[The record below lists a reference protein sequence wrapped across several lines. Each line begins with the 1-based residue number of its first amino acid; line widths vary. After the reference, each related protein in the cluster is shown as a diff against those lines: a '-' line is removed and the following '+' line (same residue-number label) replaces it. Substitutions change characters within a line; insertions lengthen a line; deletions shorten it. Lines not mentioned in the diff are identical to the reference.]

1 MLHVVIAD
9 DENRICRL
17 IRMLGHWEQF
27 GMQVDGMA
35 SNGPEAIDLLAKNHT
50 DILITDIRMPGIS
63 GLELIAQARGLNP
76 ELRFIVIS
84 GYADFSYAQE
94 AISLGVSGYLLKPV
108 NEQELNDTLE
118 KIASEIGTKN
128 EREQALRTAVQ
139 ENEENLDKVKAA
151 LALDLIHGIERDYS
165 AAALQKQNR
174 IVAEK
179 GRFLVFCIKGRFL
192 VFCIKADEKAC
203 SNPDRIR
210 RGAFD
215 TAQRLVKTEL
225 APFVY
230 DLAVASSGSILC
242 GVILEKNGEER
253 RVDSALR
260 RSIVSLQT
268 QNDVFGKWN
277 FTMGEGERC
286 EIPQDLPASFRH
298 AQMAAGDR
306 ILHGCGRLYQMEA
319 DSAGLDDQPLL
330 VRFWEQA
337 VRAVEQKDLAG
348 MDAAVRNLRR
358 GCAECM
364 NARGWEYFQVAK
376 TVIGRSSQEL
386 QLPVMNELTD
396 RALEALENSST
407 VDEVFTAA
415 SRYYQKLIG
424 VISQGERELDERPI
438 RLARRYIM
446 EHYAEPLTLEEV
458 SEIAGLVPNYFS
470 SQFKKVTGDGFAHY
484 LIGVRMDAAK
494 RYLQQTSLPVS
505 EIAGRVGYNDVK
517 YFTKTFIKLNGIKPT
532 VYRKLYG

>member
-1 MLHVVIAD
+1 M
-9 DENRICRL
+9 
-17 IRMLGHWEQF
+17 
-27 GMQVDGMA
+27 
-35 SNGPEAIDLLAKNHT
+35 T
-50 DILITDIRMPGIS
+50 
-63 GLELIAQARGLNP
+63 
-76 ELRFIVIS
+76 LRWHH
-84 GYADFSYAQE
+84 
-94 AISLGVSGYLLKPV
+94 P
-108 NEQELNDTLE
+108 
-118 KIASEIGTKN
+118 
-128 EREQALRTAVQ
+128 AV
-139 ENEENLDKVKAA
+139 
-151 LALDLIHGIERDYS
+151 
-165 AAALQKQNR
+165 
-174 IVAEK
+174 
-179 GRFLVFCIKGRFL
+179 
-192 VFCIKADEKAC
+192 
-203 SNPDRIR
+203 
-210 RGAFD
+210 
-215 TAQRLVKTEL
+215 
-225 APFVY
+225 
-230 DLAVASSGSILC
+230 
-242 GVILEKNGEER
+242 LEKNGEER

>member
-179 GRFLVFCIKGRFL
+179 GRFLVFCIK
-192 VFCIKADEKAC
+192 ADEKAC

-277 FTMGEGERC
+277 FT
-286 EIPQDLPASFRH
+286 
-298 AQMAAGDR
+298 
-306 ILHGCGRLYQMEA
+306 YQMEA

>member
-35 SNGPEAIDLLAKNHT
+35 SNGPEAIDLLTKNHT

-63 GLELIAQARGLNP
+63 GLELIAQAHGLNP

-118 KIASEIGTKN
+118 KIASEIGRKN

-151 LALDLIHGIERDYS
+151 LALDLIHGVVRDYS
-165 AAALQKQNR
+165 SSALKKQNR
-174 IVAEK
+174 IET
-179 GRFLVFCIKGRFL
+179 GKGRFL
-192 VFCIKADEKAC
+192 VFCIKADKKAC

-286 EIPQDLPASFRH
+286 EIPQDLPASFQH

>member
-35 SNGPEAIDLLAKNHT
+35 SNGPEAIDLLTKNHT

-63 GLELIAQARGLNP
+63 GLELIAQAHGLNP

-118 KIASEIGTKN
+118 KIASEIGRKN

-151 LALDLIHGIERDYS
+151 LALDLIHGVVRDYS
-165 AAALQKQNR
+165 SSALKKQNR
-174 IVAEK
+174 IET
-179 GRFLVFCIKGRFL
+179 GKGRFL

-260 RSIVSLQT
+260 RSIVSLQA

-277 FTMGEGERC
+277 FTMGVGERC

-298 AQMAAGDR
+298 AQMAVGDR
-306 ILHGCGRLYQMEA
+306 ILHGCGRLYQMDA
-319 DSAGLDDQPLL
+319 DTAGLDVQPLL

-337 VRAVEQKDLAG
+337 ANAVELKDLAG
-348 MDAAVRNLRR
+348 IDAAVRDLRR
-358 GCAECM
+358 GCAGCM
-364 NARGWEYFQVAK
+364 NARGWEYFQVVK
-376 TVIGRSSQEL
+376 TVIGCSSQEL
-386 QLPVMNELTD
+386 QLPAMKELTD
-396 RALEALENSST
+396 RGFRALENSST
-407 VDEVFTAA
+407 ADEVFTAA
-415 SRYYQKLIG
+415 SQYYRELIG
-424 VISQGERELDERPI
+424 AISQGEKELDERPI

-532 VYRKLYG
+532 VFRKLYG

>member
-35 SNGPEAIDLLAKNHT
+35 SNGPEAIDLLTKNHT

-63 GLELIAQARGLNP
+63 GLELIAHARGLNP

-174 IVAEK
+174 IVAE
-179 GRFLVFCIKGRFL
+179 KGRFL

-319 DSAGLDDQPLL
+319 DSAGLDVQPLL
-330 VRFWEQA
+330 LRFWEQA

-386 QLPVMNELTD
+386 QLPVKNELTD

>member
-17 IRMLGHWEQF
+17 IRMLGHWEQL

-35 SNGPEAIDLLAKNHT
+35 SNGPEAIDLLTKNHA

-63 GLELIAQARGLNP
+63 GLELIAHARSLNP

-94 AISLGVSGYLLKPV
+94 AINLGVSGYLLKPV
-108 NEQELNDTLE
+108 NEQELNDTLG
-118 KIASEIGTKN
+118 KIASEIGTRN
-128 EREQALRTAVQ
+128 EREQALRTVVQ

-151 LALDLIHGIERDYS
+151 LVLDLIHGVVRDYS
-165 AAALQKQNR
+165 SAALKKQNR
-174 IVAEK
+174 IEA
-179 GRFLVFCIKGRFL
+179 GKGRFL

-203 SNPDRIR
+203 NNTDIIR

-225 APFVY
+225 APFVF
-230 DLAVASSGSILC
+230 DLAMASSGSILC

-260 RSIVSLQT
+260 RSIASLQT

-277 FTMGEGERC
+277 FSMGAGERC
-286 EIPQDLPASFRH
+286 EMPQDLPSSFRH
-298 AQMAAGDR
+298 AQMAACDR

-319 DSAGLDDQPLL
+319 DSAGLAVQPLL
-330 VRFWEQA
+330 TRFWEQA
-337 VRAVEQKDLAG
+337 GRVVELKDLAG
-348 MDAAVRNLRR
+348 MDAAIRGLRR
-358 GCAECM
+358 GCAGCM
-364 NARGWEYFQVAK
+364 NARGWEYFQVVK

-386 QLPVMNELTD
+386 QLPVMKELTD
-396 RALEALENSST
+396 RAFEVLENSST
-407 VDEVFTAA
+407 VDEVFAA
-415 SRYYQKLIG
+415 VSLYYQKMIG
-424 VISQGERELDERPI
+424 AISQGERELDERPI

-446 EHYAEPLTLEEV
+446 EHYADPLTLEEV

-494 RYLQQTSLPVS
+494 RYLQQTNLPVS

-517 YFTKTFIKLNGIKPT
+517 YFTKTFIKMNGIKPT
-532 VYRKLYG
+532 VFRKLYG

>member
-179 GRFLVFCIKGRFL
+179 GRFLVFCIK
-192 VFCIKADEKAC
+192 ADEKAC

-286 EIPQDLPASFRH
+286 EIP
-298 AQMAAGDR
+298 
-306 ILHGCGRLYQMEA
+306 
-319 DSAGLDDQPLL
+319 

>member
-17 IRMLGHWEQF
+17 IRMLGHWEQL

-35 SNGPEAIDLLAKNHT
+35 SNGPEAIDLLTKNHT

-63 GLELIAQARGLNP
+63 GLELIAHARSLNP

-108 NEQELNDTLE
+108 NEQELNDNLG
-118 KIASEIGTKN
+118 KIASEIGTRN
-128 EREQALRTAVQ
+128 EREQALRTVVQ

-151 LALDLIHGIERDYS
+151 LVLDLIHGVVRDYS
-165 AAALQKQNR
+165 SAALKKQNR
-174 IVAEK
+174 IEA
-179 GRFLVFCIKGRFL
+179 GKGRFL

-203 SNPDRIR
+203 SNTDIIR

-215 TAQRLVKTEL
+215 TAQRLAKTEL
-225 APFVY
+225 APFVF
-230 DLAVASSGSILC
+230 DLAMASSGSILC

-260 RSIVSLQT
+260 RSIASLQT

-277 FTMGEGERC
+277 FSMGAGERC
-286 EIPQDLPASFRH
+286 EMPQDLPSSFRH
-298 AQMAAGDR
+298 AQMAACDR
-306 ILHGCGRLYQMEA
+306 ILHGCGRLYQIEA
-319 DSAGLDDQPLL
+319 DSAGLAVQPLL
-330 VRFWEQA
+330 TRFWEQA
-337 VRAVEQKDLAG
+337 GRAIELKDLAG
-348 MDAAVRNLRR
+348 MDAAIRGLRR
-358 GCAECM
+358 GCAGCM
-364 NARGWEYFQVAK
+364 NARGWEYFQVVK

-386 QLPVMNELTD
+386 QLPVMKELTD
-396 RALEALENSST
+396 RAFEVLENSST
-407 VDEVFTAA
+407 VDEVFAA
-415 SRYYQKLIG
+415 VSLYYQKMIG
-424 VISQGERELDERPI
+424 AISQGERELDERPI

-532 VYRKLYG
+532 VFRKLYG

>member
-17 IRMLGHWEQF
+17 IRMLGHWEQL

-35 SNGPEAIDLLAKNHT
+35 SNGPEAIDLLTKNHA

-63 GLELIAQARGLNP
+63 GLELIAHARSLNP

-108 NEQELNDTLE
+108 NEQELNDTLG
-118 KIASEIGTKN
+118 KIASEIGTRN
-128 EREQALRTAVQ
+128 EREQALRTVVQ

-174 IVAEK
+174 IEA
-179 GRFLVFCIKGRFL
+179 GKGRFL
-192 VFCIKADEKAC
+192 VFCIKADEKTC
-203 SNPDRIR
+203 SKPDRIR

-215 TAQRLVKTEL
+215 TAQRLAKTEL
-225 APFVY
+225 APFVF
-230 DLAVASSGSILC
+230 DLAMASSGSILC

-260 RSIVSLQT
+260 RSIASLQT

-277 FTMGEGERC
+277 FSMGAGERC
-286 EIPQDLPASFRH
+286 EMPQDLPSSFRH
-298 AQMAAGDR
+298 AQMAACDR

-319 DSAGLDDQPLL
+319 DSAGLAVQPLL
-330 VRFWEQA
+330 TRFWEQA
-337 VRAVEQKDLAG
+337 GRAVELKDLAG
-348 MDAAVRNLRR
+348 MDAAIRGLRR
-358 GCAECM
+358 GCAGCM

-386 QLPVMNELTD
+386 QLPVMKELTD
-396 RALEALENSST
+396 RAFEVLENSST
-407 VDEVFTAA
+407 VDEVFAA
-415 SRYYQKLIG
+415 VSLYYQKMIG
-424 VISQGERELDERPI
+424 AISQGERELDERPI

-532 VYRKLYG
+532 VFRKLYG

>member
-17 IRMLGHWEQF
+17 IRMLGHWEQL

-35 SNGPEAIDLLAKNHT
+35 SNGPEAIDLLTKNHA

-63 GLELIAQARGLNP
+63 GLELIAHARSLNP

-108 NEQELNDTLE
+108 NEQELNDTLG

-128 EREQALRTAVQ
+128 EREHALRTAVQ

-165 AAALQKQNR
+165 AATLKKQNR
-174 IVAEK
+174 IEA
-179 GRFLVFCIKGRFL
+179 GKGRFL

-203 SNPDRIR
+203 SNTDIIR

-225 APFVY
+225 APVVF
-230 DLAVASSGSILC
+230 DLAMASSGSILC

-260 RSIVSLQT
+260 RSIASLQT

-277 FTMGEGERC
+277 FSMGAGERC
-286 EIPQDLPASFRH
+286 EMPQDLPSSFRH
-298 AQMAAGDR
+298 AQMAACDR

-319 DSAGLDDQPLL
+319 DSAGLAVQPLL
-330 VRFWEQA
+330 TRFWEQA
-337 VRAVEQKDLAG
+337 GRVVELKDLAG
-348 MDAAVRNLRR
+348 MDAAIRGLRR
-358 GCAECM
+358 GCAGCM
-364 NARGWEYFQVAK
+364 NARGWEYFQVVK

-386 QLPVMNELTD
+386 QLPVMKELTD
-396 RALEALENSST
+396 RAFEVLENSST
-407 VDEVFTAA
+407 VDEVFAA
-415 SRYYQKLIG
+415 VSLYYQKMIG
-424 VISQGERELDERPI
+424 AISQGERELDERPI

-532 VYRKLYG
+532 VFRKLYG

>member
-179 GRFLVFCIKGRFL
+179 GRFLVFCIK
-192 VFCIKADEKAC
+192 ADEKAC

-215 TAQRLVKTEL
+215 TAQRLV
-225 APFVY
+225 
-230 DLAVASSGSILC
+230 
-242 GVILEKNGEER
+242 EER

>member
-179 GRFLVFCIKGRFL
+179 GRFLVFCIK
-192 VFCIKADEKAC
+192 ADEKAC

-230 DLAVASSGSILC
+230 DLAVASSGSI
-242 GVILEKNGEER
+242 
-253 RVDSALR
+253 
-260 RSIVSLQT
+260 
-268 QNDVFGKWN
+268 GKEW
-277 FTMGEGERC
+277 
-286 EIPQDLPASFRH
+286 
-298 AQMAAGDR
+298 
-306 ILHGCGRLYQMEA
+306 
-319 DSAGLDDQPLL
+319 
-330 VRFWEQA
+330 
-337 VRAVEQKDLAG
+337 
-348 MDAAVRNLRR
+348 
-358 GCAECM
+358 
-364 NARGWEYFQVAK
+364 
-376 TVIGRSSQEL
+376 
-386 QLPVMNELTD
+386 
-396 RALEALENSST
+396 
-407 VDEVFTAA
+407 
-415 SRYYQKLIG
+415 
-424 VISQGERELDERPI
+424 
-438 RLARRYIM
+438 
-446 EHYAEPLTLEEV
+446 
-458 SEIAGLVPNYFS
+458 
-470 SQFKKVTGDGFAHY
+470 
-484 LIGVRMDAAK
+484 
-494 RYLQQTSLPVS
+494 
-505 EIAGRVGYNDVK
+505 
-517 YFTKTFIKLNGIKPT
+517 
-532 VYRKLYG
+532 

>member
-179 GRFLVFCIKGRFL
+179 GRFLVFCI
-192 VFCIKADEKAC
+192 
-203 SNPDRIR
+203 N
-210 RGAFD
+210 GAFD